1 MTAPVVDYAMV
12 GTDGTRYV
20 KKGHV
25 MGGGAVLGIAI
36 VQKPG
41 QLPSS

>member
-1 MTAPVVDYAMV
+1 MV

-25 MGGGAVLGIAI
+25 MGWGAVLGLAI

-41 QLPSS
+41 QLP